1 MKTDEF
7 YIKHEDGP
15 EISLSDITPHLYLL
29 KVEDNP
35 SIANVYQNNV
45 MQDGETWNYTTYQP
59 TTVSCTFAL
68 WFSTWQDYLL
78 AKHDIMKTFMQKGLL
93 RIRTDLDSH
102 IVRYVRTVP
111 FTISPNED
119 GAHWANFTVSFENPS
134 GMKYSLL
141 RSNQINQDS
150 SWGYGQ
156 NLETKGLQYHFS
168 NQTNIQVFN
177 ASDIAVDPYLQ
188 KHDLKITIKNVSGNL
203 TIQNK
208 TNNSS
213 WQYKENLVANDVI
226 LIDGIYTY
234 KNSNYDSM
242 NTDYGYLKLNKGYNE
257 IILSQEAD
265 IEFSFPFIYLF

>member
-102 IVRYVRTVP
+102 IVRYVRAAP

-141 RSNQINQDS
+141 CSNQINQDS

-156 NLETKGLQYHFS
+156 NLETKDLQYHFS

-213 WQYKENLVANDVI
+213 WKYKENLVANDVI

-234 KNSNYDSM
+234 KNGNYDSIS
-242 NTDYGYLKLNKGYNE
+242 TDFGYLKLNKGYNE

>member
-102 IVRYVRTVP
+102 IVRYVRAAP

-119 GAHWANFTVSFENPS
+119 GAHWANFTVSFENSS

-141 RSNQINQDS
+141 CSNQINQDS

-156 NLETKGLQYHFS
+156 NLETKDLQYHFS

-213 WQYKENLVANDVI
+213 WKYKENLVANDVI

-234 KNSNYDSM
+234 KNGNYDSM
-242 NTDYGYLKLNKGYNE
+242 STDFGYLKLNKGYNE

-265 IEFSFPFIYLF
+265 IEFSFPFIYTF